1 MDVDVNTYQIS
12 CESQFTITMQ
22 ISKYAWGYPLIT
34 LSDNGDFFVAKSTKR
49 GRLSNQTP
57 VEIIKFSNNYTVV
70 WDNSRKHIYYS
81 KAGQL
86 YSCAL
91 DFSYTPKTW

>member
-1 MDVDVNTYQIS
+1 MDVDVNTYQIT
-12 CESQFTITMQ
+12 CESQFTITVQ

-34 LSDNGDFFVAKSTKR
+34 LSDNGDFFVVKSTKR

-57 VEIIKFSNNYTVV
+57 VEIIKFSNNATVV
-70 WDNSRKHIYYS
+70 WDNGRKHIYYS
-81 KAGQL
+81 KAGRL

-91 DFSYTPKTW
+91 EFSYTPKKW